1 MIVNNIKW
9 IMLFVGA
16 FTCTTLFAVI
26 DPQNALI
33 NLFGSNLIEPLADL
47 VVRSWGFLVFIMG
60 TLLIYGAFSANSRML
75 CVITVGISKLGFLFL
90 ILIFGTDYIDTL
102 WITVAFDAMSVL
114 ILAVYVF
121 SYKTRAI

>member
-9 IMLFVGA
+9 IMLFVGG

-33 NLFGSNLIEPLADL
+33 NLFGSNLTEPLADL

-102 WITVAFDAMSVL
+102 WITVAFDAMSILV
-114 ILAVYVF
+114 LAVYVF

>member
-1 MIVNNIKW
+1 MIVNSIKW

-33 NLFGSNLIEPLADL
+33 NLFGSNLTEPLADL

-60 TLLIYGAFSANSRML
+60 TLLIYGAFSANSRIL
-75 CVITVGISKLGFLFL
+75 CVITVGISQLGFLFL

>member
-33 NLFGSNLIEPLADL
+33 NLFGSNLTEPLADL

-90 ILIFGTDYIDTL
+90 NLIFGTDYIDTL
-102 WITVAFDAMSVL
+102 WITVAFDAMSILV
-114 ILAVYVF
+114 LAVYVF

>member
-9 IMLFVGA
+9 IMLFIGA

-33 NLFGSNLIEPLADL
+33 NLFGSNLTEPLADL

-102 WITVAFDAMSVL
+102 WITVAFDAMSILV
-114 ILAVYVF
+114 LAVYVF

>member
-33 NLFGSNLIEPLADL
+33 NLFGSNLTEPLADL

-114 ILAVYVF
+114 ILAIYVF

>member
-47 VVRSWGFLVFIMG
+47 VVQ
-60 TLLIYGAFSANSRML
+60 
-75 CVITVGISKLGFLFL
+75 LGLSSFYYWHV
-90 ILIFGTDYIDTL
+90 TYL
-102 WITVAFDAMSVL
+102 WCF
-114 ILAVYVF
+114 
-121 SYKTRAI
+121 

>member
-1 MIVNNIKW
+1 
-9 IMLFVGA
+9 MLFVGA

-33 NLFGSNLIEPLADL
+33 NLFGSNLTEPLADL

>member
-33 NLFGSNLIEPLADL
+33 NLFGSNLTEPLADL

>member
-33 NLFGSNLIEPLADL
+33 NLFGSNLTEPLADL

-102 WITVAFDAMSVL
+102 WITVAFDALSILV
-114 ILAVYVF
+114 LAVYVF

>member
-33 NLFGSNLIEPLADL
+33 NLFGSNLTEPLADL

-102 WITVAFDAMSVL
+102 WITVAFDAMSILV
-114 ILAVYVF
+114 LAVYVF